1 MYKNGRLINGK
12 LYLKTI
18 AGNWISLRFLA
29 QADRKAM
36 YMNLDWLDS
45 MYRRLVKEVAG
56 KAVGLEKRIEIRKH

>member
-36 YMNLDWLDS
+36 
-45 MYRRLVKEVAG
+45 
-56 KAVGLEKRIEIRKH
+56 